1 MDKVTIII
9 TGIFVF
15 CIILLYILTIIIKN
29 KKKKEILSNI
39 DRLTTEKNLIISS
52 SLITELGKANK
63 LINNKKIA
71 SEVEEW
77 KKRFDEIEKNDM
89 PKLTDKLIEV
99 ENYMLEKNY
108 AEAHRSLNKAEKS
121 IFHVKAKSI
130 KLLNEIKEL
139 TESEERN
146 REAITKL
153 KSVYR
158 EVVFK
163 YNKNKND
170 YMDVSSRIELQFE
183 NIDKLFSAFEVAV
196 QNSEY
201 DELGKI
207 VKALDD
213 MIHNISI
220 VIEEAPTI
228 VMMATMIL
236 PKKMKDIKSVSNKMI
251 REGYNL
257 EYLNIDYNIEET
269 NKKIAEIMDKLYVLN
284 LQDSIFD
291 LKTLLDYYETLYSDF
306 DAEKRG
312 KKEYERVLININER
326 ISKVSSIIRN
336 LYAEIDNIKDTY
348 DLSDDEI
355 KVIDEINKELIAVK
369 DSFKLIK
376 DRTLIKV
383 MPYSKLSSEIEMVAV
398 SLSKVEDKLETTL
411 KNLGSLKEDEAR
423 ARDQLSEIKTIINNS
438 KYKIK
443 DYNLP
448 VIPDKFYIELKEAH
462 DAIKEIVKEID
473 KKPISIKT
481 LNLRVDTARDL
492 SLKLYQ
498 TADSMVN
505 TAAMA
510 EMAIVYG
517 NRYRSSNT
525 EVEMG
530 LISASKAFYKG
541 DYKNSLEIVLNTLNI
556 VEPGI
561 HKKLLSKME
570 KEVQ

>member
-29 KKKKEILSNI
+29 KKKKEILANI

-52 SLITELGKANK
+52 SLITEFGKANK

-77 KKRFDEIEKNDM
+77 KKRFDEIEKTDM

-99 ENYMLEKNY
+99 ESYMLEKNY

-121 IFHVKAKSI
+121 IFLVKAKSI

-158 EVVFK
+158 EVIFK

-257 EYLNIDYNIEET
+257 EYLNIDYNREET

-312 KKEYERVLININER
+312 KKEYERGLININER

-369 DSFKLIK
+369 DSFKLVK

-570 KEVQ
+570 KEV

>member
-52 SLITELGKANK
+52 SLITEFGKANK

-77 KKRFDEIEKNDM
+77 KKRFDEIEKTDM

-99 ENYMLEKNY
+99 ESYMLEKNY

-121 IFHVKAKSI
+121 IFLVKAKSI

-158 EVVFK
+158 EVIFK

-312 KKEYERVLININER
+312 KKEYERGLININER

-369 DSFKLIK
+369 DSFKLVK

-530 LISASKAFYKG
+530 LISASKSFYKG

-570 KEVQ
+570 KEV

>member
-77 KKRFDEIEKNDM
+77 KKRFDEIEKTDM

-158 EVVFK
+158 EVIFK

-201 DELGKI
+201 EELGKI

-312 KKEYERVLININER
+312 KKEYERGLININER

-369 DSFKLIK
+369 DSFKLVK

-448 VIPDKFYIELKEAH
+448 IIPDKFYIELKEAH

-570 KEVQ
+570 KEV

>member
-9 TGIFVF
+9 TGIFIF

-77 KKRFDEIEKNDM
+77 KKRFDEIEKTDM

-201 DELGKI
+201 EELGKI

-312 KKEYERVLININER
+312 KKEYERGLININER

-336 LYAEIDNIKDTY
+336 LYSEIDNIKDTY

-369 DSFKLIK
+369 DSFKLVK

-570 KEVQ
+570 KEV

>member
-52 SLITELGKANK
+52 SLITEFGKANK

-77 KKRFDEIEKNDM
+77 KKRFDEIEKIDM

-99 ENYMLEKNY
+99 ESYMLEKNY

-121 IFHVKAKSI
+121 IFLVKAKSI

-158 EVVFK
+158 EVIFK

-207 VKALDD
+207 VKVLDD

-312 KKEYERVLININER
+312 KKEYERGLININER

-369 DSFKLIK
+369 DSFKLVK

-570 KEVQ
+570 KEV

>member
-52 SLITELGKANK
+52 SLITEFGKANK

-77 KKRFDEIEKNDM
+77 KKRFDEIEKTDM

-99 ENYMLEKNY
+99 ESYMLEKNY
-108 AEAHRSLNKAEKS
+108 AEAHRCLNKAEKS
-121 IFHVKAKSI
+121 IFFVKAKSI

-158 EVVFK
+158 EVIFK

-312 KKEYERVLININER
+312 KKEYERGLININER

-369 DSFKLIK
+369 DSFKLVK

-570 KEVQ
+570 KEV

>member
-9 TGIFVF
+9 TGIFIF

-77 KKRFDEIEKNDM
+77 KKRFDEIEKTDM

-201 DELGKI
+201 EELGKI

-312 KKEYERVLININER
+312 KKEYERGLININER

-570 KEVQ
+570 KEV

>member
-9 TGIFVF
+9 TGIFIF

-29 KKKKEILSNI
+29 KKKKEILFNV

-52 SLITELGKANK
+52 SLITELSKANK

-77 KKRFDEIEKNDM
+77 KKRFDDIEKNDM

-99 ENYMLEKNY
+99 ENYILEKNY

-121 IFHVKAKSI
+121 IFYVKAKSI

-153 KSVYR
+153 KSIYR

-228 VMMATMIL
+228 AIMATMVL
-236 PKKMKDIKSVSNKMI
+236 PKKMKDIKSLATKMT

-269 NKKIAEIMDKLYVLN
+269 NKKIAEIMDRLYVLN

-312 KKEYERVLININER
+312 KKEYERGLINISER

-336 LYAEIDNIKDTY
+336 LYSEIDNIKDTY

-355 KVIDEINKELIAVK
+355 KVIDEINKDLIAVK
-369 DSFKLIK
+369 DSFKLVK

-398 SLSKVEDKLETTL
+398 NLSKVEDKLESTL

-423 ARDQLSEIKTIINNS
+423 ARDQLSEIKAIINNS

-498 TADSMVN
+498 TADSLVN

-530 LISASKAFYKG
+530 LISASKSFYKG

-570 KEVQ
+570 KEV